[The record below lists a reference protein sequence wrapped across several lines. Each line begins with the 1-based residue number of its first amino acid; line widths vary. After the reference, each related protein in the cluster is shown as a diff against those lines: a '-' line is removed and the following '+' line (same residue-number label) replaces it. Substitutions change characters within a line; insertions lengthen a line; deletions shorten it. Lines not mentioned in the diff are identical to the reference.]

1 MKATAHE
8 TFASFQCLV
17 FLLRENS
24 TTFAFAHCVWSSNSH
39 SVCDLG
45 KKMPQFKFQ
54 ITSASVRLVNTET
67 KKLEGEWR
75 HSAGKNIS
83 VASCNGNQVVCAVG
97 SELFYLEINQGEL
110 KQIRY

>member
-1 MKATAHE
+1 M
-8 TFASFQCLV
+8 
-17 FLLRENS
+17 FLLRENNK
-24 TTFAFAHCVWSSNSH
+24 TFAFVHCVCTFNSR
-39 SVCDLG
+39 SVYVLER
-45 KKMPQFKFQ
+45 KKIPQFKFQ

-67 KKLEGEWR
+67 KKLVGEWR

-110 KQIRY
+110 KQIRYILVLELHN